1 MLNFIKRLF
10 LSDTTCRKN
19 LEMSKK
25 EYLARIK
32 YLHAQAKYLK
42 AQSEYNKNGEAK

>member
-10 LSDTTCRKN
+10 LSDATCRKN
-19 LEMSKK
+19 WEMSKK

-32 YLHAQAKYLK
+32 YLKAQSKYLK
-42 AQSEYNKNGEAK
+42 AKTDYENRGKS